1 MLPFRP
7 LEIIIV
13 GVVLIGL
20 VSIFVW
26 ANNCSNEYYK
36 KVKEDAAKCEAAG
49 GVYLDRTYSYGKNST
64 GHLYTCVWKDLIIK
78 EY

>member
-1 MLPFRP
+1 MYRLADK
-7 LEIIIV
+7 IMIA
-13 GVVLIGL
+13 VVVIGLSGLIG
-20 VSIFVW
+20 VAFYCDGVTK
-26 ANNCSNEYYK
+26 E
-36 KVKEDAAKCEAAG
+36 KVTVDAAKCDAAG